1 MGLLGVG
8 GDMIIKNR
16 GWYDAGISERL
27 RKPAYC
33 FNVWKSSR
41 FNEHL
46 SSFLLWE
53 QHNEY

>member
-1 MGLLGVG
+1 MGLFSVG
-8 GDMIIKNR
+8 GDIIIKNR
-16 GWYDAGISERL
+16 GWYEAGISERL
-27 RKPAYC
+27 EKSAYH

-53 QHNEY
+53 QHNEH